1 MSNFKPI
8 KPEKLVISIRID
20 ADILDEIE
28 KYSTK
33 ADISPNEFIV
43 QSLRYALANL
53 EKSEK

>member
-1 MSNFKPI
+1 MSIFKPI

-33 ADISPNEFIV
+33 AGISRNEFIV

>member
-1 MSNFKPI
+1 MSIFKPI

-33 ADISPNEFIV
+33 ADISRNEFIV

>member
-33 ADISPNEFIV
+33 ADISRNEFIV

-53 EKSEK
+53 EKSE

>member
-33 ADISPNEFIV
+33 ADISRNEFIV